1 MIEDASPMDRA
12 VVRRRQPRLLALA
25 AAGAV
30 LLITLLVLAPSI
42 SRWIRAERSID
53 AKALRYATVTRGD
66 LLREISVQGRVV
78 ASRSPTLFTPGP
90 GIVTIRSRAGAAVK
104 QGDVLA
110 TVESPELQS
119 ALDQARA
126 ELLSMRAEADRQAI
140 LARQA
145 KLRAEQQIELLILR
159 EAADRRQLER
169 ITLLFGEGLSNRSDL
184 EAAQDNL
191 RITEMELQ
199 QARTELAL
207 SGETQGFERA
217 TLEQLLRRQASIVSE
232 LQNRVGEL
240 TVRAPFDGMVAA
252 YSVADSD
259 AVASNQ
265 PIVQVVNLSSLEVE
279 IALPEAYGSETGIGT
294 PAVITFEGR
303 DYPGAVTAVA
313 PEVVNSQVLATV
325 AFDGERPADLRQ
337 NQRLSTRLRFESKEN
352 VLKTPR
358 GAFLEAGGG
367 RVAYVV
373 DGKMAM
379 RRQIRTGVSSVA
391 QVEIVEGLEE
401 GEKIVLSDITP
412 FGDAGTVML
421 R

>member
-1 MIEDASPMDRA
+1 MIDDASSMDRA
-12 VVRRRQPRLLALA
+12 AVPRRQPRLVALA

-30 LLITLLVLAPSI
+30 LLFTLLILAPSI

-53 AKALRYATVTRGD
+53 AKVLRYATVTRGD

-78 ASRSPTLFTPGP
+78 ASRSPTMFTPGP
-90 GIVTIRSRAGAAVK
+90 GIVTIRSRAGASVK

-119 ALDQARA
+119 ALDQART
-126 ELLSMRAEADRQAI
+126 ELLSMRAEADRQTI

-145 KLRAEQQIELLILR
+145 KLRAEQQVELLILR
-159 EAADRRQLER
+159 EAAARRQLER
-169 ITLLFGEGLSNRSDL
+169 MTLLFGEGLSNRSDL

-191 RITEMELQ
+191 RITEMELE
-199 QARTELAL
+199 QAKTELAL
-207 SGETQGFERA
+207 SVETQGFERA
-217 TLEQLLRRQASIVSE
+217 TLDQQLRRQESIVSE
-232 LQNRVGEL
+232 LRNRVGEL

-279 IALPEAYGSETGIGT
+279 IALPEAYGSETAIGT
-294 PAVITFEGR
+294 PALITFEGR

-352 VLKTPR
+352 VLKTSR

-391 QVEIVEGLEE
+391 EVEIVEGLNE